1 MWDRMKNPSQG
12 LLSGITRLVE
22 WCQTVIPRDGF
33 FYLTLKTNDS
43 FFFSHTFHFWK
54 WLFDNA
60 VTLIADVRHIII
72 DNTVTISDVIIISD
86 VNLNDGIALCP
97 IQPVYNEHMKIL
109 DFYLS
114 HGTDKG
120 VWDKIC

>member
-1 MWDRMKNPSQG
+1 MSDCDPKGRIF
-12 LLSGITRLVE
+12 LSDP
-22 WCQTVIPRDGF
+22 QTH
-33 FYLTLKTNDS
+33 DS
-43 FFFSHTFHFWK
+43 FFFLHTFHFWK

-60 VTLIADVRHIII
+60 VTLIADIRHIII

-97 IQPVYNEHMKIL
+97 IQPVYIEHMKIL
-109 DFYLS
+109 NFYLS

-120 VWDKIC
+120 VRDKIC